1 MTASPI
7 QRRERAS
14 LPMLVL
20 AAGGI
25 LIAVGALFL
34 GKITGLTA
42 MLAAILAVSILAIRP
57 RNELLRLFKLFLLA
71 TFCVLPAWQLAAG
84 DEIYLNLLPQDST
97 SVMLWFLL
105 SIAGVWFLKLSL
117 DVAQRRLGPRE
128 RIAYGQTGVTGL
140 VYFFALASVAAIVL
154 IYVKLGGYA
163 NIVQL
168 YDERL
173 QSSVTDYDPLGGLGI
188 VQALANTAPLWIFV
202 CLTLRPCC
210 SKLMTAFAFA
220 QLGALG
226 WLSSGVFGNRQGII
240 FVYLFAALLYHFLI
254 APVSRRAAK
263 TSAVLLA
270 VIARSEERRVG
281 KEC

>member
-1 MTASPI
+1 MVLA
-7 QRRERAS
+7 QHCRGLAS
-14 LPMLVL
+14 LKF
-20 AAGGI
+20 A
-25 LIAVGALFL
+25 
-34 GKITGLTA
+34 
-42 MLAAILAVSILAIRP
+42 
-57 RNELLRLFKLFLLA
+57 
-71 TFCVLPAWQLAAG
+71 
-84 DEIYLNLLPQDST
+84 
-97 SVMLWFLL
+97 
-105 SIAGVWFLKLSL
+105 L
-117 DVAQRRLGPRE
+117 DVAQRRLGPHE
-128 RIAYGQTGVTGL
+128 RIVYGQTGVTGL

-202 CLTLRPCC
+202 CLTLRPRC

-220 QLGALG
+220 QLGVLG

-254 APVSRRAAK
+254 APA
-263 TSAVLLA
+263 
-270 VIARSEERRVG
+270 
-281 KEC
+281 